1 MERKKRERATRS
13 GRSPAEGSGPSD
25 PVPSLSDLRT
35 LLPGMIALFTGAR
48 SRDEVMD
55 IAAKCSRFGS
65 DLIDPEKSFQ
75 RFPHAGFE
83 AGKECSS
90 R

>member
-1 MERKKRERATRS
+1 MERKKMERAMRG
-13 GRSPAEGSGPSD
+13 GRSSAEGPGSSD
-25 PVPSLSDLRT
+25 PVPPLADLRT
-35 LLPGMIALFTGAR
+35 LLPGMIALFSGAR
-48 SRDEVMD
+48 SHDEVMD

-65 DLIDPEKSFQ
+65 DLIGPEKGFQ

-83 AGKECSS
+83 SGKECSS